1 MKSCTQCNRTYQDE
15 AIRFCLDDGTP
26 LLDAAQAVTAMQYGA
41 TMPPVAIAD
50 RSTQQ
55 AEAAAVGGGG
65 PATYEE
71 GATHPQAP
79 WMAGAELQ
87 PGSPVGEYV
96 VERKIGEGGMGMIF
110 AASHPI
116 IGKRVAIKVLNPAMA
131 ANPEVVQRFIQEAK
145 SVNQIRNRNIV
156 DIFSFG
162 TLPDG
167 RSYFAMEFLEGESL
181 AQRLARAPMPWHEA
195 VGIWLQVASAVEAAH
210 RQGIV
215 HRDLKPDNIFLVPQ
229 PEGAF
234 VKVLDFGI
242 AKLMGD
248 GPMGMTKTATGMPI
262 GTPTYMSPEQ
272 AGGAAVDHRTDLYAF
287 GVILFEAIA
296 GRPPFQS
303 PTLVQLLSAHM
314 NDPPP
319 KIDTL
324 VNGVDPKLIEL
335 VDKLLAKEPSSR
347 PPNMG
352 EVRTAITTLRDNAI
366 AENKPL
372 YGDAMPPSARRT
384 GKSKVPLVAA
394 GLAVA
399 VLATGG
405 ILFVGSRK
413 QPTPQPVTPVVVA
426 PVTPTAPTGP
436 KPGRV
441 TVSTNAQATRVY
453 LDKSATEKSPTPTAA
468 GGSNLR
474 INVPPNVDWI
484 LRVEADGFKTQT
496 MPLRIGDGEETAL
509 PVVLSPDAPAPVPV
523 VATKHGSSKKPD
535 KPTEKPA
542 APKKTEDGKFLN
554 PFDN

>member
-1 MKSCTQCNRTYQDE
+1 MKSCTQCNRLYEDE
-15 AIRFCLDDGTP
+15 ATRFCLDDGTP
-26 LLDAAQAVTAMQYGA
+26 LLSAAQAATGMQYGA
-41 TMPPVAIAD
+41 AMPPVAIAE
-50 RSTQQ
+50 RATQ
-55 AEAAAVGGGG
+55 EAVGAGG
-65 PATYEE
+65 PVTYEE
-71 GATHPQAP
+71 AGTHPQAP

-87 PGSPVGEYV
+87 PGTPVGEYV

-131 ANPEVVQRFIQEAK
+131 ANPEVVQRFVQEAK

-162 TLPDG
+162 TLADG
-167 RSYFAMEFLEGESL
+167 RHYFAMEFLEGESL
-181 AQRLARAPMPWHEA
+181 AQRLARAPMPWPEA
-195 VGIWLQVASAVEAAH
+195 VGIWLQVAFAVEAAH

-215 HRDLKPDNIFLVPQ
+215 HRDLKPDNIFLVPA

-324 VNGVDPKLIEL
+324 VNGVDPKLIAL
-335 VDKLLAKEPSSR
+335 VDKLLAKEPSDR

-352 EVRTAITTLRDNAI
+352 DVRTQISALRDNAI
-366 AENKPL
+366 AEGKPL
-372 YGDAMPPSARRT
+372 YGDAMPPSARPR
-384 GKSKVPLVAA
+384 GRSRAPLIA
-394 GLAVA
+394 GLAAA

-405 ILFVGSRK
+405 VIFVASR
-413 QPTPQPVTPVVVA
+413 PHPAPPPVA
-426 PVTPTAPTGP
+426 PVVIAPPVATPSTGP

-441 TVSTNAQATRVY
+441 NVTTNALATRVF
-453 LDKSATEKSPTPTAA
+453 LDKSATEKSAAPAAA

-474 INVPPNVDWI
+474 VTVPPNVDWI
-484 LRVEADGFKTQT
+484 LRIEADGYKTQT
-496 MPLRIGDGEETAL
+496 MPLRIADGEETAL
-509 PVVLSPDAPAPVPV
+509 PVVLQPDAPAPVA
-523 VATKHGSSKKPD
+523 VAPKHGTGKKP
-535 KPTEKPA
+535 PTPDKPA